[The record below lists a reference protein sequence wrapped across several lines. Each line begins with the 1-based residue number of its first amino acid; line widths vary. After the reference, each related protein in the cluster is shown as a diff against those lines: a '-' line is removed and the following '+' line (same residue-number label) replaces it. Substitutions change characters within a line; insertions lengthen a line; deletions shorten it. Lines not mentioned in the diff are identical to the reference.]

1 MFTPWKKSDDK
12 ATATAKSLQSCPTLC
27 DPIEG
32 SPAGSPGP
40 WESPGKNTGVGCHF
54 LLQCMKVK
62 PGQLLLVWP
71 SSTGVPRC
79 QLSHIWLFQRVQAG
93 RLSLAPQGILSPSRQ
108 DQDTSESPQGST
120 RGYKPQHASFLQASA
135 WMMSAVAPLVQ
146 SSPKSELLWEG

>member
-1 MFTPWKKSDDK
+1 MFVNCVSYSLSCNRRLKKL
-12 ATATAKSLQSCPTLC
+12 TGLNNGYSLFPS
-27 DPIEG
+27 G
-32 SPAGSPGP
+32 S
-40 WESPGKNTGVGCHF
+40 
-54 LLQCMKVK
+54 